1 MDNNLNLWSGIEL
14 TWENILAR
22 TFYGTDIYSHILQT
36 YYPHDFLMHVKGDD
50 CGWVRNP
57 WDWSRPSLHIE
68 IRKMDPKAKLP
79 PRMSVH
85 HDESRH
91 IPDGNV
97 IDFVKKFFNLNFYE
111 AINKINDDFS
121 LGLPIGKKIDKRTRL
136 EVARKAFEANKERER
151 EKEKRKKAKEAYYK
165 ALDDWIRLDKQRQQ
179 YKPKNSGEELHPL
192 FVEAIKN
199 IDKAAYE
206 LEAAQTELFLD
217 DTRNS

>member
-1 MDNNLNLWSGIEL
+1 MHYSYLANEIVNRLDTAQVFEYYGIHPNAKGFVCCPFHNEK
-14 TWENILAR
+14 TPSFKI
-22 TFYGTDIYSHILQT
+22 YDGTRGFHC
-36 YYPHDFLMHVKGDD
+36 FG
-50 CGWVRNP
+50 CGA
-57 WDWSRPSLHIE
+57 H
-68 IRKMDPKAKLP
+68 
-79 PRMSVH
+79 
-85 HDESRH
+85 
-91 IPDGNV
+91 GNV

-165 ALDDWIRLDKQRQQ
+165 ALDNWIRLDKQRQQ